1 MDTLIL
7 SAGAPPTSYKFEK
20 LDLTF
25 DEGTFADVFREK
37 NNKTVAETISHARYQ
52 KLGMIVPKDYADYLD
67 TPLGR
72 FLGELKDSSDE
83 FYKRFLNRYG
93 DSAYSRFYIPTESAL
108 TQKGIYCY
116 SVSGNLK
123 YIGRCRDS
131 LKKRINQGYGKI
143 HPKNCYIDGQ
153 ATNCHLNALIT
164 EVAKEVE
171 FWFCELD
178 IDDINEAEKDL
189 IAEYK
194 PEWNIQGKV

>member
-1 MDTLIL
+1 MDTLNL
-7 SAGAPPTSYKFEK
+7 SAGNPPTSYEFEK

-25 DEGTFADVFREK
+25 DEGTFADVFKEK

-52 KLGMIVPKDYADYLD
+52 KLGMFVPKNYADYLD
-67 TPLGR
+67 TPLGH
-72 FLGELKDSSDE
+72 FLGELKDSGDE

-93 DSAYSRFYIPTESAL
+93 DSTYSRFYIPTESAL
-108 TQKGIYCY
+108 AQKGIYCY

-164 EVAKEVE
+164 EVAEAVD

-178 IDDINEAEKDL
+178 IGDINDAEKDL

-194 PEWNIQGKV
+194 PEWNIQGKA